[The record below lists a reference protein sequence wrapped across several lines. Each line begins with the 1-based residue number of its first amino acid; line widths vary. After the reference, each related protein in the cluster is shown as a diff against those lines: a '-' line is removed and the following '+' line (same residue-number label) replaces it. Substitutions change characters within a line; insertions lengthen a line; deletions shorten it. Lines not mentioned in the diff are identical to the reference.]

1 MSSPESPPLDLIE
14 LKFLPAWVK
23 ENEGVP
29 RYSDYEGM
37 KGIDVRRSD
46 QYSGA
51 GARNSREHEHH
62 RRRERSQRGDRD
74 TRKKSPDHARR
85 GNREPGTR
93 RPNFVAGRTLSP
105 AAVLPQI
112 DVRFL
117 PRAQVFENVVAQIKI
132 GTTAYSV
139 YALAR
144 LFLQKPERYDVRIAA
159 KGAGVLF
166 HLQQT
171 NAIATDRLQLESAA
185 FRILKDDYYQVQV
198 TLTEPVKG
206 NFTSVARERSS
217 GAVLGPTNHHGY
229 QPQLRRLYEQR
240 FSQRINFAEFQRQI
254 EIVTD
259 PAMVERWKEE
269 ARKITTFT
277 TLKGEPPFTFSSEL
291 EAERDFRQKHLPSL
305 ITETR
310 DVIIDGVSS
319 RNLSDR
325 SIARVIENAWSAELR
340 SPSNI
345 MQELT
350 GKLRGA
356 GLHVFRHRKGMLFVS
371 AVRPKLIEEAAV
383 SDSVR
388 AILEVVKTTPQIKRK
403 DLAEK
408 LIHPEIQGEAA
419 EKTKLALASDLRWL
433 IHEGHIIEFNDGSL
447 DLPRVKPPSSTP
459 SAHNMTP
466 NSPASPA
473 SAEDNNSAAVEIA
486 PAPGRSPGASGCGD
500 SEESGAI

>member
-1 MSSPESPPLDLIE
+1 
-14 LKFLPAWVK
+14 
-23 ENEGVP
+23 
-29 RYSDYEGM
+29 
-37 KGIDVRRSD
+37 
-46 QYSGA
+46 
-51 GARNSREHEHH
+51 
-62 RRRERSQRGDRD
+62 
-74 TRKKSPDHARR
+74 
-85 GNREPGTR
+85 
-93 RPNFVAGRTLSP
+93 
-105 AAVLPQI
+105 LPQI

-117 PRAQVFENVVAQIKI
+117 PRPQVFENVVAQIKV

-144 LFLQKPERYDVRIAA
+144 LFLQKPERYDVRIAT

-166 HLQQT
+166 HLQQA
-171 NAIATDRLQLESAA
+171 NAIATDRLQLENRA
-185 FRILKDDYYQVQV
+185 FRALKDDYYQVQV

-217 GAVLGPTNHHGY
+217 GTVLGPTNHHGY

-240 FSQRINFAEFQRQI
+240 FSQRTSFAEFQRQI

-259 PAMVERWKEE
+259 PASVERWKEE
-269 ARKITTFT
+269 ARKLTTFT
-277 TLKGEPPFTFSSEL
+277 TLNEEPPLTFSSEV
-291 EAERDFRQKHLPSL
+291 EAERHFREKHLPSL
-305 ITETR
+305 ITETC

-325 SIARVIENAWSAELR
+325 PVARVIENAWSAELR

-350 GKLRGA
+350 GRLRGS

-371 AVRPKLIEEAAV
+371 PVRPKLIEEAAL

-388 AILEVVKTTPQIKRK
+388 AILEVVKATPQINRK

-408 LIHPEIQGEAA
+408 LIQREIQGEAA

-447 DLPRVKPPSSTP
+447 DLPRVKPPASPRSIP
-459 SAHNMTP
+459 EATP
-466 NSPASPA
+466 NSPTSPPPP
-473 SAEDNNSAAVEIA
+473 EDNNSAAAETA
-486 PAPGRSPGASGCGD
+486 PVPAQSPVASSFRDG
-500 SEESGAI
+500 EESAAV